1 MARTAKPAKTLKA
14 GAMSD
19 FVLPETRYAVSGDVN
34 IAYQVMGTGPVDIVM
49 VPGFVSHV
57 EFTHELAGYT
67 AFLRRLATFARVVT
81 FDKRGQGLSDRISG
95 APSLEQRMD
104 DVRAVMDSIGSQRA
118 VVMGFSEGS
127 AMSVLFAATYP
138 ERVAQLILFG
148 GFAVSANFLADDLEE
163 RVARVVAVWGTG
175 ETGKVVM
182 PSQAASPDAVVE
194 MAKLER
200 LSASPGAIKAIMLLN
215 ALIDIRPI
223 LPTVQAPTLVLHRR
237 GDLRV
242 PIEVGR
248 DLAARIPGARFI
260 EYPGIDHAFWC
271 GDAAALLGDIEEF
284 VTGHRDSSSGEL
296 ERILATVL
304 FTDIVDSTRSAAA
317 MGDQAWRRS
326 LDSHDQLA
334 KQIVQKHRGILVKS
348 TGDGILATFDGPG
361 RAVRCALALGTA
373 STQIGLPL
381 RAGLHT
387 GEIEIRGDDIGG
399 IAVHA
404 AARVMSQSQPSEVLV
419 SRVVTDLVAGAG
431 LKFSERGSH
440 ELKGLPGRWDL
451 FAASA

>member
-1 MARTAKPAKTLKA
+1 MN
-14 GAMSD
+14 D
-19 FVLPETRYAVSGDVN
+19 FVLPETRYALSGDVN
-34 IAYQVMGTGPVDIVM
+34 IAYQVMGSGPVDIVM
-49 VPGFVSHV
+49 VPGLASHC
-57 EFTHELAGYT
+57 EFMHELAGYT
-67 AFLRRLATFARVVT
+67 AFLRRLSTFARVVT

-104 DVRAVMDSIGSQRA
+104 DVRAVMDDVGSQRA
-118 VVMGFSEGS
+118 VVIGFSEGA

-138 ERVAQLILFG
+138 DRAIQLVLFG
-148 GFAVSANFLADDLEE
+148 GFAAAFSFRGKDLEE
-163 RVARVVAVWGTG
+163 RIAQVVKAWGTG
-175 ETGKVVM
+175 ELMKSVV
-182 PSQAASPDAVVE
+182 PSQAVNQDAINQL
-194 MAKLER
+194 AKFER
-200 LSASPGAIKAIMLLN
+200 LSASPGAVRTIALLN
-215 ALIDIRPI
+215 AQIDIRPI
-223 LPTVQAPTLVLHRR
+223 LPAVQVPTLVLHRR
-237 GDLRV
+237 TDARV

-248 DLAARIPGARFI
+248 YLAAQIPNAKFI
-260 EYPGIDHAFWC
+260 EYPDGDHAFWT
-271 GDAAALLGDIEEF
+271 GNTDALLGDIEEF
-284 VTGHRDSSSGEL
+284 VTGHRDGSSAEL

-334 KQIVQKHRGILVKS
+334 KQMVEKHRGNLVKN

-361 RAVRCALALGTA
+361 RAVRCALAFGTA
-373 STQIGLPL
+373 AQQIGLPL

-387 GEIEIRGDDIGG
+387 GEIEVRGSDIGG

-404 AARVMSQSQPSEVLV
+404 AARVMAKSQSSEVLV

-431 LKFSERGSH
+431 LKFAERGSH

-451 FAASA
+451 FAASV